1 MKKFSII
8 LLFFIFV
15 SNSLIAN
22 SKIDQWQ
29 DTKKT
34 YIELI
39 EKGFNVKA
47 YDMTNFKD
55 DQGNLYLFCVT
66 VLQKEKEIY
75 ECQEYQ
81 IFNNMMETIDL
92 TFICRKLVKPYN
104 KGLKT

>member
-1 MKKFSII
+1 MKRFTII
-8 LLFFIFV
+8 LLFFIFI
-15 SNSLIAN
+15 SNSLKAD

-34 YIELI
+34 YVELI

-55 DQGNLYLFCVT
+55 NQGNLYLFFVT